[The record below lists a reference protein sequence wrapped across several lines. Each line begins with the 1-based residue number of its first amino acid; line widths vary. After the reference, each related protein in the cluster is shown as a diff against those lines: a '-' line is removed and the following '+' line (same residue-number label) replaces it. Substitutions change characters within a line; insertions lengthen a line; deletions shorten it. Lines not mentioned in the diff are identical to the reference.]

1 MNISRENTEDL
12 AAIVKVQL
20 TEEDYAEQVKKSL
33 NDLRK
38 KANIPGFRQG
48 KVPLGMINK
57 MYGSS
62 VKAEEVNKILSNALN
77 DYIKNEDLKILGNPI
92 PSENHEKFD
101 FSNQKEFTFSF
112 DIGLS
117 PEIKLELNKKIKVPY
132 FRIDVADKM
141 IDDYVKDMQER
152 FGEHNHPE
160 SIQEKSK
167 VLADFTQLDLD
178 GDPLIGGIKA
188 ESASFNMEDLKLKSV
203 AEEILG
209 KKVGDVLQFD
219 PLKAFE
225 DNDKVAS
232 ILKVSKVMIED
243 LKANFKMEIKEITEV
258 NPAELNEELFE
269 KAYPSLEIKT
279 EEELRN
285 KFKEDAEKQF
295 EVESDKLFMSKSVD
309 KVIETADISLPDAF
323 LKRWIIE
330 QNEGKMTAEQIEVQY
345 DSYSYSMKWQLIQNK
360 IITENN
366 IEVSQNEVRDHVRK
380 YISGQYFGGMDQN
393 DAFHSQLDGI
403 VENVLKNEE
412 EEEKIY
418 NHLYDEKI
426 LKLFKETL
434 TLNEESISLD
444 DFIKKASESPQ
455 S

>member
-33 NDLRK
+33 NDLRR

-62 VKAEEVNKILSNALN
+62 VKAEEVNKILSNAIN

-188 ESASFNMEDLKLKSV
+188 KSASFNMEDLKLKSAV
-203 AEEILG
+203 EEILG